1 MQRASDYL
9 GQTGPFCKQL
19 PGYQVRENQLNLCD
33 AIEDALEAGDVLAAE
48 AGTGIGK
55 TFAYLLPALLSGK
68 KIVISTGTRH
78 LQDQLFHSDL
88 PRVIKALAIQS
99 QPALLKGRSN
109 YLCLHRLDMAPHLG
123 FINRETRSFLTEVN
137 EWSKLTES
145 GDISELDTVPEDSYI
160 WPMVTSTADNCLGGE
175 CSEWEKCYI
184 VNARKKAQEADIVV
198 INHHLLLADMTLKN
212 EGFAELLPEADAFV
226 IDEAHQLYDVAARF
240 FGDVVSSRQLISL
253 ARDTIAEQVN
263 DASDMAEL
271 REYAEEMEKAAR
283 DFRISL
289 GDRGLR
295 DGWLNINGKASV
307 KQSLNA
313 LASTLQDLITVLLTA
328 AERSR
333 GLEQCCER
341 AQNIMARMKLFQK
354 EHSNVSEDEEQSVL
368 WYETY
373 TKSFMLHATPI
384 DVASIFREHT
394 NNFSATWVFTS
405 ATLQVNKKFEHFA
418 NNIGL
423 EDYKSGVWDSPF
435 NYDKQSLLYLP
446 ENLPQPSEQTYTK
459 ELMQAAVPV
468 LKASE
473 GRAFVL
479 FTSYRAMNLAR
490 DYLKQMLPYEL
501 LVQGDLP
508 KHQLL
513 EKFRQTDNAVLLGT
527 SSFWEGVDVRGESLS
542 CVIIDK
548 LPFASPGDPVMQARI
563 DTIKRNGGQPFMEFQ
578 VPQAVIALK
587 QGVGRLIRDVNDFG
601 IVMIG
606 DPRLRQKSYGKIFL
620 NSLPSMPVTANVNDV
635 ERFFNRDESEEVFVP
650 DQSSPDQAGPHQAN
664 SEQAKED
671 DCMGEPDMSLHGVSI
686 DDLDMQETV

>member
-9 GQTGPFCKQL
+9 GKTGPFCEQL
-19 PGYQVRENQLNLCD
+19 PGYQVRDNQLNLCD

-68 KIVISTGTRH
+68 KIIISTGTRH

-109 YLCLHRLDMAPHLG
+109 YLCLHRLDMAPHLD

-137 EWSKLTES
+137 EWSKLTDS

-160 WPMVTSTADNCLGGE
+160 WPMVTSTADNCLGGD
-175 CSEWEKCYI
+175 CHDWEKCFI
-184 VNARKKAQEADIVV
+184 VNARKKAQAADVVV

-240 FGDVVSSRQLISL
+240 FGNVVSSRQIISL

-263 DASDMAEL
+263 DASDMGEL

-283 DFRISL
+283 DFRIAL
-289 GDRGLR
+289 GDRGIR
-295 DGWLNINGKASV
+295 DAWLKIQNKASV

-313 LASTLQDLITVLLTA
+313 LGSTLQDLITVLLTA

-341 AQNIMARMKLFQK
+341 AQNIMLRLKLFQN
-354 EHSNVSEDEEQSVL
+354 EHSDTSDDEEQSVL

-384 DVASIFREHT
+384 DVASIFQQHT
-394 NNFSATWVFTS
+394 DNFSATWLFTS

-418 NNIGL
+418 RNIGL

-435 NYDKQSLLYLP
+435 DYDKQSLLYLP
-446 ENLPQPSEQTYTK
+446 ENLPQPSEQTYTR
-459 ELMQAAVPV
+459 ELMHAAVPV
-468 LKASE
+468 LNASE

-563 DTIKRNGGQPFMEFQ
+563 DTIKRNGGHPFMEFQ
-578 VPQAVIALK
+578 VPQAVITLK

-601 IVMIG
+601 VVMIG
-606 DPRLRQKSYGKIFL
+606 DPRLKQKSYGRIFL
-620 NSLPSMPVTANVNDV
+620 NSLPTMPVTSDVKDV
-635 ERFFNRDESEEVFVP
+635 ENFFKRISTEDVAPTEQ
-650 DQSSPDQAGPHQAN
+650 DIQDAN
-664 SEQAKED
+664 AE
-671 DCMGEPDMSLHGVSI
+671 DMSS
-686 DDLDMQETV
+686 QETA